1 MFQALIEGIL
11 EVFGLVIEGLS
22 NIPLLIG
29 GLMLLASLCFLEGFI
44 TELLLAFDLE
54 GWIVF
59 AVIGAI
65 VGILQ
70 AVNEGGGYVVYPLFA
85 AVAFAVAW
93 QFKVPGFIA
102 ALLLYGVATR
112 LVRFA

>member
-1 MFQALIEGIL
+1 MISALVEGIL
-11 EVFGLVIEGLS
+11 EVFGLAIEGLS

-29 GLMLLASLCFLEGFI
+29 GLMLLAILCFLEGFI
-44 TELLLAFDLE
+44 TELLYAFDLE

-65 VGILQ
+65 VGVLQ
-70 AVNEGGGYVVYPLFA
+70 AVNDEEGHLVYPLFA
-85 AVAFAVAW
+85 AVAFALAW

-102 ALLLYGVATR
+102 ALLLYGIATR
-112 LVRFA
+112 LVRVA